1 MKIKSD
7 VIITIGGVLLSL
19 IVTEISKNRSQRIVI
34 DGEAI
39 KQAVRQRQKYLVSLQ
54 VDKKKEE
61 S

>member
-39 KQAVRQRQKYLVSLQ
+39 KQAVRQRQNYLVSLQ
-54 VDKKKEE
+54 VDKKEE